1 MRHNYKSIYSG
12 LVIDKHKGSKGSR
25 IISIQNIFDAKI
37 VGLDILG
44 NDEIYQIINKGD
56 SILKNNNSYFIN
68 VYSKRKDKFKY
79 LDSLELW
86 HY

>member
-44 NDEIYQIINKGD
+44 NDEIYQIIGNVVK
-56 SILKNNNSYFIN
+56 IRRFFVPYF
-68 VYSKRKDKFKY
+68 SRT
-79 LDSLELW
+79 LPS
-86 HY
+86 